1 MTHQFTV
8 LTQPQAETIAYAWHY
23 EGDYA
28 FYNMEADEEDL
39 AEFLDAAQRGQ
50 SVFAV
55 ASDGEL
61 VGFVSVAQ
69 TDAETVD
76 LGLGMKPD
84 LTGNGS
90 GRAFVTSILDFV
102 NTTYSP
108 HRITLS
114 GAPLLMDAVAAAYIG
129 YAVFGTGRPNVVG
142 TLIGAILIG
151 ILLNGLTMWDVPY
164 YAQDIVKGAILIA
177 ALGLSYIQKKQ
188 LT

>member
-76 LGLGMKPD
+76 LGLGVKPD

-114 GAPLLMDAVAAAYIG
+114 VAAFNVRAIRVYETCG
-129 YAVFGTGRPNVVG
+129 FKQTGSFQQS
-142 TLIGAILIG
+142 T
-151 ILLNGLTMWDVPY
+151 NGSTF
-164 YAQDIVKGAILIA
+164 AF
-177 ALGLSYIQKKQ
+177 IQMERQ
-188 LT
+188 ESPQNQPF

>member
-102 NTTYSP
+102 NTTYAP
-108 HRITLS
+108 RRITLS
-114 GAPLLMDAVAAAYIG
+114 VAAFNVRAIRVYEACG
-129 YAVFGTGRPNVVG
+129 FKQTGSFQQP
-142 TLIGAILIG
+142 T
-151 ILLNGLTMWDVPY
+151 NGSTFTF
-164 YAQDIVKGAILIA
+164 
-177 ALGLSYIQKKQ
+177 IQMERQ
-188 LT
+188 ESPQNRAF

>member
-84 LTGNGS
+84 LTGNGG

-102 NTTYSP
+102 NTTYAP
-108 HRITLS
+108 RRITLS
-114 GAPLLMDAVAAAYIG
+114 VAAFNVRAIRVYEACG
-129 YAVFGTGRPNVVG
+129 FKQTGSFQQP
-142 TLIGAILIG
+142 T
-151 ILLNGLTMWDVPY
+151 NGSTFTF
-164 YAQDIVKGAILIA
+164 
-177 ALGLSYIQKKQ
+177 IQMERQ
-188 LT
+188 ESPQNQAF